1 MLSRLIGYNKNT
13 KKIKEKFK
21 MVEISKNLY
30 QFSAHIP
37 FMHFTLHQ
45 YLLLA
50 EEPVLISTGTMEQA
64 KQILPEIKELLNEK
78 ELKYILIPHM
88 ESDECGGLPVFLKE
102 YPNVITV
109 CSELSAREL
118 PGYGYTGEIQVKKHG
133 DILTGNGF
141 SFKFI
146 DYPSEVHLQNG
157 IVFYE
162 ESRKIFFSSDLML
175 RFGDALGDTIDSSW
189 KEEVEAINI
198 DVIPNEN
205 KLAALKNNLQEIEPG
220 FIAVG
225 HGFCVNCK

>member
-1 MLSRLIGYNKNT
+1 MI
-13 KKIKEKFK
+13 
-21 MVEISKNLY
+21 EISKDLY

-45 YLLLA
+45 YLLLS
-50 EEPVLISTGTMEQA
+50 EEPVLISAGTIQQA
-64 KQILPEIKELLNEK
+64 ELILPEIKKLLRGK
-78 ELKYILIPHM
+78 ELKYILFPHM

-102 YPNVITV
+102 YPNVITI

-118 PGYGYTGEIQVKKHG
+118 PGYGYMGKIQAKKHG
-133 DILTGNGF
+133 EVLTGNGF
-141 SFKFI
+141 TFKFI

-175 RFGDALGDTIDSSW
+175 RFGDAIGETIDSMW
-189 KEEVEAINI
+189 NEEVESI
-198 DVIPNEN
+198 DKERIPNEN
-205 KLAALKNNLQEIEPG
+205 KLAELKNSLKEIEPE

>member
-1 MLSRLIGYNKNT
+1 MTEI
-13 KKIKEKFK
+13 IKD
-21 MVEISKNLY
+21 LY
-30 QFSAHIP
+30 QFSMYIP
-37 FMHFTLHQ
+37 PIHFTLHQ
-45 YLLLA
+45 YLLLS
-50 EEPVLISTGTMEQA
+50 EEPVLISTGTMQQA
-64 KQILPEIKELLNEK
+64 ELILPEIKELLNGK
-78 ELKYILIPHM
+78 ELKYILFPHI
-88 ESDECGGLPVFLKE
+88 ESDECGGLSVFQKE

-133 DILTGNGF
+133 DVLTGNDF
-141 SFKFI
+141 LFKFI

-157 IVFYE
+157 LVFYE

-175 RFGDALGDTIDSSW
+175 RFGDALGETIDSSW

-198 DVIPNEN
+198 EVIPNEN
-205 KLAALKNNLQEIEPG
+205 KLAALKNTLQEIEPE